1 MNKRIVI
8 LTGNDL
14 RHQFF
19 RKKLALTNGIE
30 VVQSFC
36 ETVKHIISEEFTEE
50 TKFRHKHLEAR
61 HQSEKDFFE
70 LYLNTVEDKSNP
82 IVIERGTINDEK
94 YPLQIAAMNIDL
106 VIVYGAS
113 ILKKSFLH
121 FFPNKILNVHL
132 GLSPY
137 YRGAGTNYWPLV
149 DGLPESNG
157 ATFMF
162 INEGIDTGEIIHQIR
177 ATYYYSDS
185 SFSIG
190 NRLIE
195 EMTHVFANL
204 ILKFDSLQKP
214 PLVNFN
220 PLRKFC
226 KNADFSE
233 ESVKKLHQNFANNM
247 IEMYLNEKEKR
258 DLSFPIQENPLLF
271 IG

>member
-1 MNKRIVI
+1 MSMRIVI

-19 RKKLALTNGIE
+19 RKKIALTEGIE

-36 ETVKHIISEEFTEE
+36 ETVNQLIPEKITDE
-50 TKFRHKHLEAR
+50 TKFRFKHLEAR

-82 IVIERGTINDEK
+82 IIIERGTINEDK
-94 YPLQIAAMNIDL
+94 YVQQIAAMNIDL

-121 FFPNKILNVHL
+121 FFPDKILNVHL

-137 YRGAGTNYWPLV
+137 YRGAATNYWPLV
-149 DGLPESNG
+149 DNLPEANG

-177 ATYYYSDS
+177 ATYFYSDS
-185 SFSIG
+185 SYSVS

-195 EMTHVFANL
+195 EMTIGFADL
-204 ILKFDSLQKP
+204 ILKFKEIKRGVTVDFAS
-214 PLVNFN
+214 
-220 PLRKFC
+220 LRKLC
-226 KNADFSE
+226 LNKDFTE
-233 ESVKKLHQNFANNM
+233 ASVLQLHQNFANNM
-247 IEMYLNEKEKR
+247 IELYLDNKESR
-258 DLSFPIQENPLLF
+258 DKNFPILQNPIFLNK
-271 IG
+271 